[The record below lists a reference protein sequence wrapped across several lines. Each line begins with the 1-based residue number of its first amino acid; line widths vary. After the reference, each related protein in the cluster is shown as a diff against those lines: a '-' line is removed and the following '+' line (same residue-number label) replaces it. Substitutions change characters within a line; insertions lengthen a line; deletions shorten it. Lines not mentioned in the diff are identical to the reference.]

1 MTSNINL
8 NSLGLDYLYVGDGSD
23 NTVKRFDAITGDF
36 LGTFAKGHIKGPRGL
51 LFDREGN
58 LLVSNQNVDKNKNG
72 NILKFDG
79 QTGKFLGELVPSK
92 GNNAPFAPR
101 GMVLTSDNIL
111 YVADFQDRNGNPG
124 EVRAYNGTTG
134 AFLGVLDHSGFDG
147 EFYPRGLVIGPDHL
161 LYVSVLNFSSG
172 LGGAVLRFDLTNWT
186 FDNKFVTSDSNNDL
200 QRPEGLVFAPN
211 GNLYVT
217 SFRSIPQQ
225 TNATDK
231 ILVFNGDG
239 EFLEDETINLDNVGI
254 GQPRAFAQA
263 ILFGPNEKLF
273 VPITGNGPDT
283 GSVRRYNEDKTFD
296 VFVPSDFAKGPLGSP
311 WYLTFGKTDPATLAY
326 EDSTMG

>member
-1 MTSNINL
+1 MTSHINL
-8 NSLGLDYLYVGDGSD
+8 NSLGQDYLYVGDDSD
-23 NTVKRFDAITGDF
+23 NTVKRFDAITGGF

-79 QTGKFLGELVPSK
+79 QTGKFLKELVPSNS
-92 GNNAPFAPR
+92 NNAPFAPR
-101 GMVLTSDNIL
+101 GIILSSDNIL
-111 YVADFQDRNGNPG
+111 YVADFQDPNGNPG
-124 EVRAYNGTTG
+124 EVRAYNGITG
-134 AFLGVLDHSGFDG
+134 VFLGVLDHSGYDG

-161 LYVSVLNFSSG
+161 LYVSVVNFSTG
-172 LGGAVLRFDLTNWT
+172 LGGAVLRFNLTNRT
-186 FDNKFVTSDSNNDL
+186 LVDVFVTSNSDDL
-200 QRPEGLVFAPN
+200 HRPEGLVFGPN

-217 SFRSIPQQ
+217 SFKRTPNTTSS
-225 TNATDK
+225 TDK

-263 ILFGPNEKLF
+263 ILFGPNDKLF

-296 VFVPSDFAKGPLGSP
+296 VFVPSAFANGPLGSP
-311 WYLTFGKTDPATLAY
+311 WYLTFGKTNPATLAY
-326 EDSTMG
+326 EDGTMG